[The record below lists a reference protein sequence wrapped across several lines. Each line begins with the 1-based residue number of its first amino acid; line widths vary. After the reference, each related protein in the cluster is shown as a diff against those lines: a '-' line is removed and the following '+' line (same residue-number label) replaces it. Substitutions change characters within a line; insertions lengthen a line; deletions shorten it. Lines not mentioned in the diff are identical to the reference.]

1 MTWIPLFGRTCKSIL
16 ENVLEQSAP
25 AISGW
30 FAPFHYGEVNRQ
42 IASILLALQPKQSVH
57 GGVRLTP
64 REKERTEWTQ
74 LYVPK
79 SKTYAR

>member
-16 ENVLEQSAP
+16 EYVFEQFAP
-25 AISGW
+25 AISTW
-30 FAPFHYGEVNRQ
+30 FAQFHHGEVKWQ
-42 IASILLALQPKQSVH
+42 IGPILLALQPKQSVH

-64 REKERTEWTQ
+64 HEKERTEWTQ
-74 LYVPK
+74 LYLPK